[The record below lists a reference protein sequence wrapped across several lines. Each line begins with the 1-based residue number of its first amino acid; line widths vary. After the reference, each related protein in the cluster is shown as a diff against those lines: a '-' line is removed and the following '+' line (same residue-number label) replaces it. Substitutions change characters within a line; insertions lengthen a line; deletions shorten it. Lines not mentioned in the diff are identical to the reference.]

1 MVRPFTI
8 IYGLMIYVSRLPGPR
23 IMWSVESSLPWLIA
37 TVAIVCVALLE
48 ETKLRRE
55 IGSEYEEYESRTP
68 FLFPLPRFTLRIVSA
83 PIRLV
88 LGKDRPE
95 SGGGSGTGF
104 WLVRRDSDRA
114 VNSVCP
120 IRLACREQAMWIHF
134 PYDVPPFR

>member
-95 SGGGSGTGF
+95 SGGEVA
-104 WLVRRDSDRA
+104 LVFGLYAGILIALSIPFALFDWPA
-114 VNSVCP
+114 
-120 IRLACREQAMWIHF
+120 REQAMWIHF